1 MLRSIVIPQWVLGA
15 LKEKHAPLETVLDPF
30 ALSSILS
37 PLDVGF
43 YFASV
48 DIIFGNMSGD
58 SAKTGTVSTYD
69 KLFEAIR
76 PVHYAMYDMI
86 EDALEAP
93 ALCDDRKAR
102 LRVLL
107 DEYNASMR
115 SLTETLNNRDNG
127 DFSARL
133 CATLWRDSGVAFSD
147 RISSRHP
154 KEVDLSYVP
163 KLDVVPFT
171 IGDDNTMLC
180 TRLRNDHF
188 DRTAP
193 SDNTIVMGVT
203 FRPVGE
209 LDTQQDA
216 AMESYSAAMSKL
228 ANFTPLNAVMG
239 SELLTGYMRE
249 KQKIR

>member
-171 IGDDNTMLC
+171 IGDDNT
-180 TRLRNDHF
+180 
-188 DRTAP
+188 
-193 SDNTIVMGVT
+193 IVMGVT